1 MTPSP
6 KASCRAVLSLH
17 NTMLPHGPDADAF
30 EHASNVELKPVKL
43 TNTLAF
49 MFETRFR
56 QRVTKFA
63 AESRQPAGQ
72 LHRLLGRPEEA
83 FRSEAA
89 RAEMNEAG
97 CRLSSL
103 PASG

>member
-1 MTPSP
+1 MGLVYGVYDAKPEGFVP
-6 KASCRAVLSLH
+6 GGISLH
-17 NTMLPHGPDADAF
+17 NTMLPHGPDEQAF

-63 AESRQPAGQ
+63 AEHPALQDDYIDCWSG
-72 LHRLLGRPEEA
+72 LKKHFDPGRREP
-83 FRSEAA
+83 
-89 RAEMNEAG
+89 G
-97 CRLSSL
+97 
-103 PASG
+103 